1 MVLDI
6 LIPIIAGL
14 GGSIIGVF
22 GSRWIFLD
30 QTRRQKSEERQ
41 KHIQDQLMA
50 YDTLWRFL
58 KECNNRWQAHP
69 ASTGIKQYTHWFTLD
84 SYEWLRKHF
93 EQSGNLLTS
102 ETFSIYLDLLKK
114 DTLGMSALA
123 NGKPNPFIMANYMKL
138 QDDAE
143 QMCAKLQ
150 KNLDNLTKSH
160 NGSHCLT
167 YTMFRLQLPTKQWTK
182 LFGCSLFTGVM
193 SYFGALFGVGL
204 NNIPQA
210 LMFGCIAGFIFFTSV
225 VVGLQ
230 MSKYVECKN

>member
-1 MVLDI
+1 MIHDI
-6 LIPIIAGL
+6 LIPIMAGL

-22 GSRWIFLD
+22 GSRWIFRD
-30 QTRRQKSEERQ
+30 QTQRQKVAESQ

-50 YDTLWRFL
+50 YDMLWRFL

-69 ASTGIKQYTHWFTLD
+69 ASTQTKQFTHWFTLD

-93 EQSGNLLTS
+93 EQSGNLLTN

-114 DTLGMSALA
+114 DRLGIAALA
-123 NGKPNPFIMANYMKL
+123 NDEPMPLIMTNYMKL
-138 QDDAE
+138 QVEAE
-143 QMCAKLQ
+143 QVCAKLQ

-182 LFGCSLFTGVM
+182 LFGRSLFTGVM
-193 SYFGALFGVGL
+193 SYFRALFGVGL

-210 LMFGCIAGFIFFTSV
+210 LVFGCIAGFIFSH
-225 VVGLQ
+225 LLLSDYSCLS
-230 MSKYVECKN
+230 M